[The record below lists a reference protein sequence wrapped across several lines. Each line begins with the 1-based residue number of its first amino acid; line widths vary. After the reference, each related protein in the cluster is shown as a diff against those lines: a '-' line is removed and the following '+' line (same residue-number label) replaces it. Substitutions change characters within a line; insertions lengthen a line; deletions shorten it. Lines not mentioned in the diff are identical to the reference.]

1 MKVRAT
7 LTLRNEA
14 AIAAREK
21 LGMTQVE
28 LGKACGVSQAHV
40 SAIECLRFCDASEA
54 SIGKLAAFLCVDA
67 EELVPPELRK
77 QALPNRHRLV
87 RDVSPA
93 ALLGLSA
100 THMLEDKDAPMEAEE
115 MRAAI
120 RGALDSLTF
129 RERAIIKM
137 RYGLYDGD
145 EYTFEE
151 IGRILRVTGRHAHE
165 VEQRALR
172 KLMAP
177 ANTAAIRSAAFGADG
192 DDRPQRRQRPAHGV
206 IVEPEGHPQ

>member
-54 SIGKLAAFLCVDA
+54 SIEKLAAFLCVDA

-77 QALPNRHRLV
+77 QALPNRRTLV
-87 RDVSPA
+87 RDMAPA
-93 ALLGLSA
+93 ALLGLRA
-100 THMLEDKDAPMEAEE
+100 THILENKDAPMEAEE
-115 MRAAI
+115 MRAAVV
-120 RGALDSLTF
+120 GALDCLTF
-129 RERAIIKM
+129 REREIIKL
-137 RYGLYDGD
+137 RYGLDDGD

-151 IGRILRVTGRHAHE
+151 IGRIFRVTGRHAHE
-165 VEQRALR
+165 VVQRALR

-177 ANTAAIRSAAFGADG
+177 VNAEQIKSAVFGADG
-192 DDRPQRRQRPAHGV
+192 GDRPQRRRRPAHGV
-206 IVEPEGHPQ
+206 IAEPEGTQ